1 MPKYQITL
9 ETTIDTDSGISD
21 NGVFYNLVRDCC
33 PRDFGLLKED
43 EGCSMTW
50 CKTCWIKAVETG
62 VQADARFIHV
72 RRLD

>member
-9 ETTIDTDSGISD
+9 ETTIDTGREIND
-21 NGVFYNLVRDCC
+21 NGLFWTLARHCC
-33 PRDFGLLKED
+33 PRDFGLLKD
-43 EGCSMTW
+43 EGCNMTG
-50 CKTCWIKAVETG
+50 CKTCWLKAVETG